1 MKVISFDAQTDQDEV
16 IIFPLGDMHIGDAYS
31 TKGELIRIINKIKE
45 MPNAYCILNGDIV
58 NNATRNSISDIYSEQ
73 IVSPMAQVMMALEL
87 LEPIKDKI
95 ISVTSGNHELRSNKD
110 DGLDIMQFLCANL
123 NILPRYDREG
133 VYVFLTTGR
142 SDGKNSKKNHF
153 QCYGIYHTHGS
164 GGGKRGGS
172 TANAMEDMSQIVDAD
187 LFIRSHTHRP
197 MAFPVDRFRA
207 NFSNRKIT
215 KVTQYMVTT
224 NAFLNWGGYA
234 EQKGFRPTSIIVPEI
249 HLKAHS
255 KKEIRVLI

>member
-1 MKVISFDAQTDQDEV
+1 MKVISFDAMTDQDEV
-16 IIFPLGDMHIGDAYS
+16 IIYPLGDMHIGDAYAS
-31 TKGELIRIINKIKE
+31 QSELKRIITTIKE

-58 NNATRNSISDIYSEQ
+58 NNATRGSVSDVYAEQ
-73 IVSPMAQVMMALEL
+73 LSPMAQVMVALEL

-95 ISVTSGNHELRSNKD
+95 ISVTTGNHELRSYKD

-133 VYVFLTTGR
+133 CYIFLTTGKAE
-142 SDGKNSKKNHF
+142 GKNSKQDKKIV
-153 QCYGIYHTHGS
+153 YGIYHTHGS
-164 GGGKRGGS
+164 GGGKRAGS
-172 TANAMEDMSQIVDAD
+172 TANQMEDMTNIVDAD
-187 LFIRSHTHRP
+187 LYIRGHSHRP
-197 MAFPVDRFRA
+197 MAFPIDYYRA
-207 NFSNRKIT
+207 IFPNRKIS

-234 EQKGFRPTSIIVPEI
+234 EQKGFRPTPIIVPEI

-255 KKEIRVLI
+255 KKEIRVLV

>member
-1 MKVISFDAQTDQDEV
+1 MKVISFDAVTDSDEV
-16 IIFPLGDMHIGDAYS
+16 IIYPLGDMHIGDAYS
-31 TKGELIRIINKIKE
+31 TKGELIRVVNKIKDN
-45 MPNAYCILNGDIV
+45 PNAYCILNGDIV
-58 NNATRNSISDIYSEQ
+58 NNATRNSVSDIYSEQ
-73 IVSPMAQVMMALEL
+73 MSPMTQVMVALEL

-133 VYVFLTTGR
+133 CYIFLTTGK
-142 SDGKNSKKNHF
+142 SDGKNSKKPNR
-153 QCYGIYHTHGS
+153 QVYGIYHTHGS

-172 TANAMEDMSQIVDAD
+172 TANALEDMSAIVDAD

-197 MAFPVDRFRA
+197 MAFPVDHYRA
-207 NFSNRKIT
+207 NFSNRKVS

-234 EQKGFRPTSIIVPEI
+234 EQKGFRPTSIVVPEI
-249 HLKAHS
+249 HLKAHF
-255 KKEIRVLI
+255 KKEIRVLV